1 MDKDGV
7 EDGGTWERRVGEG
20 AIWLEPKDIRAPSQE
35 VISQAGPAGVSFGR
49 RLAEPSKAGM
59 ALYSLQKSI

>member
-20 AIWLEPKDIRAPSQE
+20 AIWLEPKDIRALEPGGHS
-35 VISQAGPAGVSFGR
+35 SGGSCGR
-49 RLAEPSKAGM
+49 FIWKA
-59 ALYSLQKSI
+59 AC

>member
-1 MDKDGV
+1 MDKDRV
-7 EDGGTWERRVGEG
+7 EDGGTWEGKVEG
-20 AIWLEPKDIRAPSQE
+20 GQYGLSPKISGPQSQE
-35 VISQAGPAGVSFGR
+35 VIPQAGPVGISFGR